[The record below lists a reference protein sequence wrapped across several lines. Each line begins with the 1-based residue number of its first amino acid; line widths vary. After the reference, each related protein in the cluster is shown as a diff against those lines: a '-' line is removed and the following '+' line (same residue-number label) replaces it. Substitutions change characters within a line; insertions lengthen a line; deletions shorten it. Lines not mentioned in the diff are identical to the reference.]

1 MNYLTTL
8 RNTKYPLETF
18 LDFLFSIVQSIER
31 KKDLEDKNLRLRQ
44 LINRVHIIQGTAG
57 RTLSLDKYYAIPN
70 MPYVLDFISK
80 LLFLYHLNQ
89 KEVPPTIKTK
99 ALTTTP
105 PENPAAIEGGT
116 TSGATSESKATRTS
130 TTSVNAS
137 STDLLSDTGG
147 IHVNV
152 QWPPAP
158 ISMNTFA
165 KFNFTDVFS
174 GGDLMYI

>member
-1 MNYLTTL
+1 MNDVIKIDNEWQQREGSATTTGSMS
-8 RNTKYPLETF
+8 N
-18 LDFLFSIVQSIER
+18 S
-31 KKDLEDKNLRLRQ
+31 
-44 LINRVHIIQGTAG
+44 TAA
-57 RTLSLDKYYAIPN
+57 TLPVSLKSEGGASN
-70 MPYVLDFISK
+70 
-80 LLFLYHLNQ
+80 NQ
-89 KEVPPTIKTK
+89 NESGIMEF

-105 PENPAAIEGGT
+105 PENPAAIESGT